1 MNAGTIWRK
10 RDKAMRQEAHASG
23 LATIDSVHSR
33 RRTVTA
39 ALHRANGVTR
49 EYQSDSSSKR
59 PASSVVFVFRRR
71 NR

>member
-1 MNAGTIWRK
+1 MSAGMTWRK
-10 RDKAMRQEAHASG
+10 RDSTLRQEGQPSG
-23 LATIDSVHSR
+23 LAIPDSVYSR

-59 PASSVVFVFRRR
+59 PASSVVFGLQGG
-71 NR
+71 NG